1 MAAGIT
7 ASQWNVDDLVYIAD
21 EHQIISKW
29 DLRTILP
36 PHPHVA

>member
-1 MAAGIT
+1 
-7 ASQWNVDDLVYIAD
+7 VDDLVYIAD
-21 EHQIISKW
+21 EHEIMNKW